1 MISYSVQNIK
11 LVLLPFFNV
20 GFIWFSISYQFG
32 LISTNS
38 FYFILFSCRVA
49 GLIRGVSFVPV
60 QSKSFYKQSVNKWSV
75 YKLKCW
81 IFNEIMLTNFYR
93 FNETS
98 IHSLLNINKT
108 LKQIIFYFRFLWT
121 TYFCK
126 LKYKGFY
133 KTWDFID
140 N

>member
-11 LVLLPFFNV
+11 LVLFPFFNV

-60 QSKSFYKQSVNKWSV
+60 QSKSVYKQ
-75 YKLKCW
+75 KCW

-121 TYFCK
+121 ICFCK
-126 LKYKGFY
+126 SKYKGFY
-133 KTWDFID
+133 KTWDFIEIILTK
-140 N
+140 